1 MANQNHRV
9 EKVEAVLFANLTPAG
24 WVCEVLK
31 AAAAGNMDLSCRI
44 AKRCPRKA
52 YLMADE
58 AYVRRMEDAEVA
70 CKIAVASFDRYAF
83 ACRQIEGL
91 KGFLTEKVAGFIASR
106 GADLVV
112 DAMFSGGDVQPD
124 WSKVDAAE
132 EKVQAVA
139 STILTRTLDAWLGL
153 LRERVRAEW
162 AGFDAFCRSEF
173 QLDAETL
180 LKGFGELPPEFTAW
194 VQGVLSEPP
203 PERQPAGR
211 DKETADTVAVIEAAW
226 RAAFLARH
234 GKNVA
239 ASVT

>member
-31 AAAAGNMDLSCRI
+31 AAAAGNGDLSYRI
-44 AKRCPRKA
+44 AEMCPRKA

-70 CKIAVASFDRYAF
+70 CKIAVANFDRYAF

-124 WSKVDAAE
+124 WSKLGEPE

-139 STILTRTLDAWLGL
+139 STILARTLDAWLGL
-153 LRERVRAEW
+153 LHERVRAEW
-162 AGFDAFCRSEF
+162 AGLDAFCRSEF

-203 PERQPAGR
+203 PKRKPERR
-211 DKETADTVAVIEAAW
+211 DKETADVAAEIEAAW
-226 RAAFLARH
+226 RTAFLARH

-239 ASVT
+239 ASIT

>member
-1 MANQNHRV
+1 MASQDHRV

-70 CKIAVASFDRYAF
+70 CKIAVANFDRYAF

-91 KGFLTEKVAGFIASR
+91 RRFLTEKVAGFIASR

-124 WSKVDAAE
+124 WSKMGEPE

-139 STILTRTLDAWLGL
+139 STILARTLDAWLGL
-153 LRERVRAEW
+153 LHERVRAEW

-203 PERQPAGR
+203 PERQPKGR
-211 DKETADTVAVIEAAW
+211 DKDTADLVAEIEATW
-226 RAAFLARH
+226 RTAFLARH

-239 ASVT
+239 ASIT

>member
-1 MANQNHRV
+1 MASQNHRV
-9 EKVEAVLFANLTPAG
+9 EKVEDALFGKLTPAG

-31 AAAAGNMDLSCRI
+31 AAAAGNKNLSYRI
-44 AKRCPRKA
+44 AKRCPRKT
-52 YLMADE
+52 YLMAEE
-58 AYVRRMEDAEVA
+58 AYVRRMDDAELA
-70 CKIAVASFDRYAF
+70 CKIAAANFDKYAF

-91 KGFLTEKVAGFIASR
+91 RDFLTEQVAGFIASR

-124 WSKVDAAE
+124 WSKVGEPE

-139 STILTRTLDAWLGL
+139 STILARTLDAWRGL
-153 LRERVRAEW
+153 LHERVRAEW

-203 PERQPAGR
+203 PKRQPAGR
-211 DKETADTVAVIEAAW
+211 DKETAAVAAEIESAW
-226 RAAFLARH
+226 RTAFHARH
-234 GKNVA
+234 GKREA